1 MLLPVKLFATLFI
14 CLISTFSFSQKED
27 AVAKYLFND
36 GSTDDEIGKLPAK
49 ARGALLTYDR
59 FGNTNSAYYLHGN
72 YSSYINLGTSKVLK
86 PRVATI
92 SLWFKVD
99 FPVEAGKGS
108 EVNQILLARCAEGDD
123 FNEAYGIAYVLN
135 TDNVAA
141 WVSESKVKQVAAYT
155 KDSLSLRTWHH
166 AVLCYND
173 YMMSFYLDGKEVG
186 AMTKNFESKF
196 LESDSVMI
204 GYRNGEKNQRFF
216 NGSIDDIE
224 IYNRVLT
231 KLEIKELYNAPNP
244 NKNAMLW
251 QWFWIGLLSLL
262 VVLISLY
269 FIKRRIKIV
278 VDKEKERNQ
287 LIYHAMEQ
295 EIKMLKAQMD
305 PHFIFNSLNTI
316 LQFIITKQNDKA
328 EIYLTKFSKLIRKLL
343 ESNTH
348 ETISLA
354 DELEILKKYLD
365 IEALRFSEFIISDIH
380 IGANIDVENTFIPH
394 MMIQPFVENSIWHGL
409 LAKKGEKILKLEFEK
424 RDEKTLLCA
433 IEDNG
438 VGRMKSRLSRRRE
451 DNSSL
456 AINFIEQRLELM
468 NKKYNAN
475 YSLELID
482 RVNEKNESL
491 GTRVEIIMP
500 MLKKQL

>member
-1 MLLPVKLFATLFI
+1 MPVKLLATLFI
-14 CLISTFSFSQKED
+14 CLTASLSFSQKEEYE
-27 AVAKYLFND
+27 VVKYSFND
-36 GSTDDEIGKLPAK
+36 GSMNNQINSLQAK

-59 FGNTNSAYYLHGN
+59 FGNPNSAYYLHGN
-72 YSSYINLGTSKVLK
+72 YSSYINLGTSKLLK
-86 PRVATI
+86 PREGSI

-99 FPVEAGKGS
+99 FPVLAGKGV
-108 EVNQILLARCAEGDD
+108 EINPILSTRCAEGDD

-141 WVSESKVKQVAAYT
+141 WVSESKVKQVAAYS

-173 YMMSFYLDGKEVG
+173 HMMSFYLDGEEVG
-186 AMTKNFESKF
+186 AMTKNFETKF
-196 LESDSVMI
+196 LEGDSVMV

-224 IYNRVLT
+224 IYSKVLT
-231 KLEIKELYNAPNP
+231 KIEIRELFNAPNP
-244 NKNAMLW
+244 NKNAVMWHLIW
-251 QWFWIGLLSLL
+251 LGLLVAMLIAIL
-262 VVLISLY
+262 VWG
-269 FIKRRIKIV
+269 IKKRITYV
-278 VDKEKERNQ
+278 VKKEKERNR
-287 LIYHAMEQ
+287 LIHHAMEQ

-348 ETISLA
+348 DTISVA
-354 DELEILKKYLD
+354 DELEMLKKYLE
-365 IEALRFSEFIISDIH
+365 IEAMRFDEFIISDIH
-380 IGANIDVENTFIPH
+380 IGVDIDVENTFIPH

-424 RDEKTLLCA
+424 KDDNTLICI

-438 VGRMKSRLSRRRE
+438 VGRTKSGLAKRIE
-451 DNSSL
+451 DNVSL

-468 NKKYNAN
+468 SKKYNAS
-475 YSLELID
+475 YSLEVID
-482 RVNEKNESL
+482 KVNEKGESL
-491 GTRVEIIMP
+491 GTRVEITMP
-500 MLKKQL
+500 MLKKHI

>member
-1 MLLPVKLFATLFI
+1 
-14 CLISTFSFSQKED
+14 
-27 AVAKYLFND
+27 
-36 GSTDDEIGKLPAK
+36 
-49 ARGALLTYDR
+49 
-59 FGNTNSAYYLHGN
+59 
-72 YSSYINLGTSKVLK
+72 
-86 PRVATI
+86 
-92 SLWFKVD
+92 
-99 FPVEAGKGS
+99 
-108 EVNQILLARCAEGDD
+108 
-123 FNEAYGIAYVLN
+123 
-135 TDNVAA
+135 
-141 WVSESKVKQVAAYT
+141 
-155 KDSLSLRTWHH
+155 
-166 AVLCYND
+166 
-173 YMMSFYLDGKEVG
+173 
-186 AMTKNFESKF
+186 MTKNFESKF

-244 NKNAMLW
+244 NKNAVLW